1 MGNKEKE
8 LVAHALGVVVH
19 FGVFVDAG
27 MMLTM
32 IRALGTAVESFF
44 EPHGHHEK

>member
-1 MGNKEKE
+1 MAKRRKNSF
-8 LVAHALGVVVH
+8 LTPYFV
-19 FGVFVDAG
+19 VFVDAG